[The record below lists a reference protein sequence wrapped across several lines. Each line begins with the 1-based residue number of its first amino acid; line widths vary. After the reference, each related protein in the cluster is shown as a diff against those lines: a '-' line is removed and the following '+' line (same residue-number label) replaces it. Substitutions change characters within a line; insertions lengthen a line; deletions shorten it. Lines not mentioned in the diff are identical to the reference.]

1 MDNKIERNS
10 RKVFEGVVVSDRM
23 NKTRVVSVARIY
35 RDPLYEK
42 TIRSNKKYYAHDE
55 ANESK
60 TGDRVEIVAT
70 RPLSRLKRW
79 RISKII
85 TKKANNRR

>member
-85 TKKANNRR
+85 TKKS